1 MMDLE
6 VKLFGPLR
14 MQAGAD
20 SFKIKLTN
28 NNLSSAIN
36 QLSHL
41 NELKDTLIRPDGE
54 LCQSVI
60 YLIGNEQV
68 NIEDN
73 PVFQQGDVLTLLA
86 PISGG

>member
-1 MMDLE
+1 MKLQ

-14 MQAGAD
+14 LRAGAE
-20 SFKIKLTN
+20 SFTIELIN
-28 NNLSSAIN
+28 NNLASAIK
-36 QLSHL
+36 QLCNFS
-41 NELKDTLIRPDGE
+41 ELKGALLRSDGE

-68 NIEDN
+68 NVDDN
-73 PVFQQGDVLTLLA
+73 PGFQQGDVLTLLA